1 MAVQTDRVILTYQEY
16 LELPNDRN
24 RYEILEGEL
33 EVNPAPNVAHQRAVV
48 NLSYLLVAHT
58 RAHRLGQVLVAPT
71 DVILSD
77 ITVVQ
82 PDLLFISSERASI
95 VLPQHVRG
103 APDLVVEV
111 ISPTSEKTDRD
122 VKRQLYARYGVRCYW
137 LVDPAARTLTAF
149 MLDGDRYRPVASASG
164 DQEFRAAPFEDL
176 AIPLADVW
184 D

>member
-1 MAVQTDRVILTYQEY
+1 MAVVANRVILTYEDY

-48 NLSYLLVAHT
+48 NLSYLLVAYT
-58 RAHRLGQVLVAPT
+58 RTRHLGEVLVAPT

-77 ITVVQ
+77 ITIVQ
-82 PDLLFISSERASI
+82 PDLLFVSSARASI

-111 ISPTSEKTDRD
+111 ISPTSEKTDREL
-122 VKRQLYARYGVRCYW
+122 KRQIYARYGVRCYW
-137 LVDPAARTLTAF
+137 LVDPAARMITAF
-149 MLDGDRYRPVASASG
+149 ALDGDQYRQVATASG
-164 DQEFRAAPFEDL
+164 DEMFRAAP
-176 AIPLADVW
+176 LADLDIRLAEVW